1 MSQEKARYIKP
12 QSAVEALELIQKLFN
27 QYRNAPLTQ
36 ELLTYHLNL
45 LTRLQTDIKTATEQT
60 GDPKLLTG
68 LQTMTAAMQSWS
80 GIRFSGRPFP
90 GKLRHFKLD
99 PGTHPHFKTQVHK
112 IKGTASHRSKRH

>member
-1 MSQEKARYIKP
+1 MKHKEHRYVQP
-12 QSAVEALELIQKLFN
+12 HNVREAMELIQKLFN

-45 LTRLQTDIKTATEQT
+45 LTRLQTDIKTAAEQA